1 MPLALPAPLQTYFA
15 ANQNF
20 DVESMLAPFAPD
32 AIVRDER
39 KTHQGTDAIRA
50 WIEQAT
56 IANKAIAT
64 PTAIH
69 TDGDRHTITATVA
82 GAFKGSPIT
91 LTFRFRVEGERIAE
105 LEIG

>member
-1 MPLALPAPLQTYFA
+1 MPLALPDPLQAYFA

-20 DVESMLAPFAPD
+20 DVETMLAPFAPD

-39 KTHQGTDAIRA
+39 QTHLARTRSAPGSSKRPS
-50 WIEQAT
+50 AT
-56 IANKAIAT
+56 RPSP

-69 TDGDRHTITATVA
+69 TDGDRHTVTATVS

-91 LTFRFRVEGERIAE
+91 LTFRFRVKGERIAE